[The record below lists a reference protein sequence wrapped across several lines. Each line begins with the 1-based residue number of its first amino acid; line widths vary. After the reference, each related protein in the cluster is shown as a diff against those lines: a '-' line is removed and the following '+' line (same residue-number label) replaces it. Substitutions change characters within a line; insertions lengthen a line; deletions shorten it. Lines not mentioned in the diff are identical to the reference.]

1 MEVLLLVHYWIGL
14 ILNMEMKNLNMYQ
27 RLRDFDVP
35 AVVLD
40 EIFSN
45 KEDLATL
52 KKAWQD
58 LSTEE
63 MNHDVVAKSIA
74 KVILEEL
81 GEDFIQSLS
90 DTSEK

>member
-1 MEVLLLVHYWIGL
+1 MEVLLLVHYGISL

-52 KKAWQD
+52 KTAWQD

-63 MNHDVVAKSIA
+63 MNHDEVAKSIA
-74 KVILEEL
+74 RVILEEL

>member
-1 MEVLLLVHYWIGL
+1 MEVLLLVNYGIGL
-14 ILNMEMKNLNMYQ
+14 ILNMEIKNLNMYQ

-35 AVVLD
+35 ATVLD

-52 KKAWQD
+52 KNAWED
-58 LSTEE
+58 LSKEE
-63 MNHDVVAKSIA
+63 LNHDEIARSIA

>member
-35 AVVLD
+35 TVVLD

-52 KKAWQD
+52 KKAWED

-63 MNHDVVAKSIA
+63 MSHDEVAKSIA
-74 KVILEEL
+74 RVILEEL

>member
-1 MEVLLLVHYWIGL
+1 MEVLLLVHYGIGL

-45 KEDLATL
+45 KEDFATL

-58 LSTEE
+58 LITEE
-63 MNHDVVAKSIA
+63 MNHDEVAKSIA

-90 DTSEK
+90 DISEK

>member
-1 MEVLLLVHYWIGL
+1 MEVLLLVHYGIGL

-52 KKAWQD
+52 EKAWQD
-58 LSTEE
+58 LITEE
-63 MNHDVVAKSIA
+63 MNHDEVSKSIA

>member
-1 MEVLLLVHYWIGL
+1 MEVLLLVHYEIGL

-27 RLRDFDVP
+27 RLRDFEVP
-35 AVVLD
+35 AAVLD

-52 KKAWQD
+52 KNAWED
-58 LSTEE
+58 LSKEE
-63 MNHDVVAKSIA
+63 LNHDEIARSIA

-81 GEDFIQSLS
+81 GEEFIQSLS

>member
-1 MEVLLLVHYWIGL
+1 MEVLLLVHYGISL

-45 KEDLATL
+45 KEDLVTL

-63 MNHDVVAKSIA
+63 MNQDEVAKSIA
-74 KVILEEL
+74 RVILEEL

>member
-1 MEVLLLVHYWIGL
+1 MEVLLLVHYGIGL
-14 ILNMEMKNLNMYQ
+14 ILKMEMKNLNMYQ

-45 KEDLATL
+45 KEDLVTL
-52 KKAWQD
+52 KKPWQD

-63 MNHDVVAKSIA
+63 MNHDEVAKSIA
-74 KVILEEL
+74 RVILEEL

>member
-1 MEVLLLVHYWIGL
+1 
-14 ILNMEMKNLNMYQ
+14 MEMKNLNMYQ

-45 KEDLATL
+45 KEDLAIL

-63 MNHDVVAKSIA
+63 MNHDEVAKSIA
-74 KVILEEL
+74 RVILEEL